1 MEKIVSNPGLQHL
14 AVIIFLNLEVEYL
27 KISRQINKTCKQIL
41 NNPMFWLRKFR
52 FLSKVSLTNWVNIIQ
67 SVNERYK
74 KIIISYLQ
82 WNLEKEVEVV
92 DLPYFWFK
100 KFRNLSRNNQRD
112 WMKVIES
119 ERNPGKETAIMSYL
133 LWHLKQDTL
142 VDLPCYSNLAVQEQ
156 LRERISVS
164 SKKWDSGPSDEED
177 TEIVKIL
184 APLTDNPNAPDEY
197 GATPIFW
204 AAFYGYIEIVKILV
218 PLTDNPNAPNK
229 HGKTPSSVTNNVEI
243 KRLLES
249 YK

>member
-14 AVIIFLNLEVEYL
+14 AVIIFLNLDVEYL
-27 KISRQINKTCKQIL
+27 KIVRQISQTCKQIL
-41 NNPMFWLRKFR
+41 DNPMFWLRKFR
-52 FLSKVSLTNWVNIIQ
+52 FLSKVSLTNWINIIQ

-74 KIIISYLQ
+74 KVITAYMQ

-92 DLPYFWFK
+92 DLPCFWFK
-100 KFRNLSRNNQRD
+100 KFRNLSRKNQKD
-112 WMKVIES
+112 WINVIES

-142 VDLPCYSNLAVQEQ
+142 ADLPCYSNLAVQDE

-204 AAFYGYIEIVKILV
+204 AAFYGYTEIVKILV

-229 HGKTPSSVTNNVEI
+229 HGKTPSSVTKNVEI
-243 KRLLES
+243 KRLLETF
-249 YK
+249 K